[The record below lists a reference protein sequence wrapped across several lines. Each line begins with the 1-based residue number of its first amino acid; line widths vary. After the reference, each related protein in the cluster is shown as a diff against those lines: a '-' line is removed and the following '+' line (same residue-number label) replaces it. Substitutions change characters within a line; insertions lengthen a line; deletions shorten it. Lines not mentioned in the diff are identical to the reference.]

1 MASTTSR
8 VAAGRL
14 RRAYSLRNQRP
25 RADSMTVA
33 QIASYS
39 DSEGGAEG
47 GATGERANG
56 SVDMITHATSHTRH
70 SDPLEPARS
79 AKERNPFQGRCSAKT
94 CGHLR
99 RAGAAGIYLPPS

>member
-8 VAAGRL
+8 VSAWRL

-47 GATGERANG
+47 GAMGERANG
-56 SVDMITHATSHTRH
+56 SLDMITHATTSSYDQH
-70 SDPLEPARS
+70 DQQRS
-79 AKERNPFQGRCSAKT
+79 AIRF
-94 CGHLR
+94 
-99 RAGAAGIYLPPS
+99 RAGTSQKNLRAPSARRHRRYLFAAISRHDR